1 MSIWHVLDGEPLLQL
16 GAILAIVVF
25 VAGNITGFA
34 IKYAAY
40 RERKRRR

>member
-1 MSIWHVLDGEPLLQL
+1 MTFLHALDGEPLLQL
-16 GAILAIVVF
+16 GAILAVVVF

-40 RERKRRR
+40 RQHKRRR

>member
-1 MSIWHVLDGEPLLQL
+1 MSFLHALDGEPLLQL
-16 GAILAIVVF
+16 GAILAVVVF

-40 RERKRRR
+40 RDHKRRQ